1 MKAIT
6 RKTALAAVGATLLGG
21 AAAAQDTIKIGVT
34 QPLTGAFAASG
45 NYVAQGA
52 KIAEEE
58 INKAGGVL
66 GKKIQLIVEDN
77 KSNPTEAVA
86 TAEKLIVQR
95 QGAGDDG
102 RLELDA
108 DAGRH
113 AQARG
118 IQGADAGRDLLVRQ
132 DHHLGQP
139 LHLPHQPDLGDG
151 GQGLHA
157 AVQEDGRSRR
167 SPSSSTN
174 NDFGL
179 GAAKEF
185 AEAAKTEGVQVGVM
199 ETMDPKAT
207 DFSAQLAKI
216 KASGGDTLFVTTAV
230 EQITLILK
238 QAKDQ
243 QLTARIITT
252 GGSNSPDQL
261 IAQAGEAA
269 NGSYHLVFFTPWFP
283 EAVKNPD
290 IAKKFVALWNEKK
303 HQRRRPDRGL
313 PRLGRPARHRR
324 GHQGRRQSRARGHHQ
339 GDVGRQG
346 QGHQRRH
353 RLHQAGPEKE
363 GVKVVARETMD
374 PKATDFSAQL
384 AKIKASGADT
394 VFVTTA
400 VEQAT
405 LILKQAKDQQVTA
418 RIITTGGSVSPDQLI
433 AQAGE
438 AANGSY
444 HLVFFTP
451 WFPEAVKNPDVA
463 KRFVALWNEKKYNV
477 GGLTEGFR
485 GWDGLHV
492 IVAAIKAAGK
502 AEPEAITK
510 ALWGVKVKGIN
521 GDIAF
526 IKQGPAGKES
536 AQNVPSV
543 YLVKIDGGKVTRQ

>member
-1 MKAIT
+1 MQPRAL
-6 RKTALAAVGATLLGG
+6 KTALVALGAMLLAGP
-21 AAAAQDTIKIGVT
+21 AAAQDTIKIGVT

-52 KIAEEE
+52 KLAEEE

-66 GKKIQLIVEDN
+66 GKKIELIVEDN

-86 TAEKLIVQR
+86 TAEKLIVKDKVPVML
-95 QGAGDDG
+95 GAWSSTLTLAVMPK
-102 RLELDA
+102 LEEYKVPM
-108 DAGRH
+108 
-113 AQARG
+113 
-118 IQGADAGRDLLVRQ
+118 LV
-132 DHHLGQP
+132 
-139 LHLPHQPDLGDG
+139 
-151 GQGLHA
+151 
-157 AVQEDGRSRR
+157 ET
-167 SPSSSTN
+167 SSSGKITVSGNPYIFRISPTSEMEAKAFTPLVKTLGIKKADFLATN

-179 GAAKEF
+179 GASKEF
-185 AEAAKTEGVQVGVM
+185 SEMAKKEGVTVGVM

-216 KASGGDTLFVTTAV
+216 KASGSDTLFVTTAV

-261 IAQAGEAA
+261 IAQAG
-269 NGSYHLVFFTPWFP
+269 
-283 EAVKNPD
+283 D
-290 IAKKFVALWNEKK
+290 
-303 HQRRRPDRGL
+303 
-313 PRLGRPARHRR
+313 
-324 GHQGRRQSRARGHHQ
+324 
-339 GDVGRQG
+339 
-346 QGHQRRH
+346 
-353 RLHQAGPEKE
+353 
-363 GVKVVARETMD
+363 
-374 PKATDFSAQL
+374 
-384 AKIKASGADT
+384 
-394 VFVTTA
+394 
-400 VEQAT
+400 
-405 LILKQAKDQQVTA
+405 
-418 RIITTGGSVSPDQLI
+418 
-433 AQAGE
+433 

-463 KRFVALWNEKKYNV
+463 KKFVALWNDKKYNV

-485 GWDGLHV
+485 GWDGVHV
-492 IVAAIKAAGK
+492 IVEGIKAAGK

-526 IKQGPAGKES
+526 IKQGPEGKES